1 MDSTS
6 QGIEGSS
13 VKIKVLFFARARGLT
28 GMSDMPLEVSSG
40 STALDCLDKLIA
52 MFPSLTEI
60 RGCMVLALNEVYTAD
75 SAVVKDKDELA
86 IIPPIS
92 ERNNN
97 SGKEIVLKVLMHCEG
112 CQSKVSKCLT
122 SFEGVEEVVVDYP
135 NHKVTVKGKKADPL
149 RVLERV
155 QNKFSRNAE
164 LISPIPKSEN
174 KQKKEPEKKEAAPPQ
189 VKVVVLKTL
198 MHCEGCAIDV
208 KKYLEKIKG
217 VVSVEAN
224 MESSRVRVRG
234 IVEAAKLVEYIKK
247 ELGKHAEIVKQEQGE
262 EKGQGKDKASNNT
275 QRPEGGGECVFQYP
289 PQYSTQHI
297 YPCQTFSDENPLA
310 CSTM

>member
-1 MDSTS
+1 MDFKQEESKTVTMDSTS

-28 GMSDMPLEVSSG
+28 GLSDMPLEVSSG

-60 RGCMVLALNEVYTAD
+60 RGCMVLALNEAYTAD

-92 ERNNN
+92 
-97 SGKEIVLKVLMHCEG
+97 
-112 CQSKVSKCLT
+112 
-122 SFEGVEEVVVDYP
+122 GVEEVVVDYP

-164 LISPIPKSEN
+164 LISPIPKPEN

-217 VVSVEAN
+217 VGSVEAN

-262 EKGQGKDKASNNT
+262 EKGQGKDKADNKGQGKDKASNNK